1 LRATAIICLLILTGG
16 CSEDSN
22 THETDGGPEKILCS
36 SRADCPGRLGCV
48 EGFCARCI
56 LDSHCAVTEVCN
68 PFDQLCDPYVGDDC
82 RKNEEC
88 PLGSFCVQGDC
99 KTADEVTQCSQD
111 SDCAENHRCDQINL
125 VCVEDLGCD
134 TDEDCAEGEV
144 CNPATDKCERA
155 CTPQTQ
161 AQVCGFGLV
170 CDEQGRC
177 VQCYQDE
184 QCGIGQRCN
193 PDTNLCEGE
202 NTCYTD
208 RDCPDG
214 QVCNPQTNQ
223 CTVPPPDCLSHEDCP
238 EGTLCDISSGVCVP
252 EDCLGD
258 PFEPNDD
265 PGEAV
270 TIDAGEFENLTLCSG
285 DLDWFSIFLS
295 RGDRLQVIVSTD
307 FLNAD
312 HFLTTLFNPEA
323 DEVLQEDNLLIDHTV
338 SADGAYLVRIQTS
351 DNRAGYGLRA
361 TISRGIPCDDDDR
374 EPNDSALSAFPVEAG
389 GYPGLVICPHDED
402 WYVVDRTYD
411 QKLEVR
417 IEYPAI
423 EGDLDLDLLG
433 ADAQTLVDRSATG
446 ADFELVEVD
455 SYPGTRFFI
464 RVYGDP
470 EISNQYTMGVTL
482 SPRW

>member
-1 LRATAIICLLILTGG
+1 MRATVIICLLVFLHGCAEDGG
-16 CSEDSN
+16 HQD
-22 THETDGGPEKILCS
+22 TDGGTDKILCS
-36 SRADCPGRLGCV
+36 ARADCPGRLGCV
-48 EGFCARCI
+48 EGFCGRCN
-56 LDSHCAVTEVCN
+56 LDSHCAITEVCN
-68 PFDQLCDPYVGDDC
+68 PFDQLCDPYIGDEC
-82 RKNEEC
+82 RLNQEC
-88 PLGSFCVQGDC
+88 PLGSFCVQGEC
-99 KTADEVTQCSQD
+99 QTADEVVQCSND
-111 SDCAENHRCDQINL
+111 GDCAGGERCDQINL
-125 VCVEDLGCD
+125 VCVEDLGCE
-134 TDEDCAEGEV
+134 TGEDCAAGEV
-144 CNPATDKCERA
+144 CNPATHKCERA

-170 CDEQGRC
+170 CDQQGRC
-177 VQCYQDE
+177 VECYRDD

-193 PDTNLCEGE
+193 PDTSRCEGE

-214 QVCNPQTNQ
+214 QVCNLQTSQ

-238 EGTLCDISSGVCVP
+238 AGTLCDISSGTCVS
-252 EDCLGD
+252 EDCLAD
-258 PFEPNDD
+258 RFEPNDA

-270 TIDAGEFENLTLCSG
+270 TLDAGEFVDLTLCGG

-312 HFLTTLFNPEA
+312 HFLTTLFNPDA
-323 DEVLQEDNLLIDHTV
+323 TEVLQEDNLLIDHTV
-338 SADGAYLVRIQTS
+338 SEDSAYLVRIQTS
-351 DNRAGYGLRA
+351 DLRAGYGLRV
-361 TISRGIPCDDDDR
+361 TVSRGTPCDDDEM
-374 EPNDSALSAFPVEAG
+374 EPNDSALSAVPVEAG
-389 GYPGLVICPHDED
+389 GYPGLVVCPHDED
-402 WYVVDRTYD
+402 WYVIDRTYE

-423 EGDLDLDLLG
+423 EGDLDLDLLAG
-433 ADAQTLVDRSATG
+433 DAQTLVMRSATA
-446 ADFELVEVD
+446 ADFELVWAD

-464 RVYGDP
+464 RVYGNP